1 MKVLICGDRNWS
13 DKELIKSR
21 LQSFVLQHDNV
32 TIIHGAASGA
42 DSLAGQAAKE
52 LGMNVLEFPADWK
65 TYGKSAGPIRNRQML
80 RQGEPDFVW
89 AFHDNLRESR
99 GTKDMVKVAG
109 QIGYKVTLFCHEWAR
124 QNAGY
129 LL

>member
-13 DKELIKSR
+13 DKALIKSR
-21 LQSFVLQHDNV
+21 LQSFALQHDNV
-32 TIIHGAASGA
+32 TVIHGAASGA
-42 DSLAGQAAKE
+42 DNLAGEAAKE
-52 LGMNVLEFPADWK
+52 LGMEVKEFPADWK
-65 TYGKSAGPIRNRQML
+65 TYGRSAGPIRNRQML

-89 AFHDNLRESR
+89 AFHDNLRESK

-109 QIGYKVTLFCHEWAR
+109 QLGYKVTLFCHEWAR